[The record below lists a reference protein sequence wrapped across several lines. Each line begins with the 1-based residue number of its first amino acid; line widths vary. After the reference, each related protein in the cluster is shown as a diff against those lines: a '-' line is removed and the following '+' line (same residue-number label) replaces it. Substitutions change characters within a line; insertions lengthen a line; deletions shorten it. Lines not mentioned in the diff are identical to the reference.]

1 MLARDIRDHGCQC
14 GKQGVSRALC
24 RRRRTV
30 AFPCE
35 CAAVQIDKCAFNGRA
50 ADIHADRQGRSFQ
63 TDCRI
68 VMFAPPRPDNDP
80 IITCNMNSIDTQ
92 FATRRNAALQPGTL
106 HAALLDR
113 LTRTLG
119 KNPDSATPRDIYDS
133 LSLAV
138 REEPTLRWLA
148 TQRRVSNAHVKR
160 VCYFSVEYLPGRSLI
175 NALSSLD
182 GDLVQEARTVL
193 RSMGFEL
200 EDIAAQE
207 VDPGLGNGGLG
218 RLAACF
224 LDSLATLH
232 YPAVGYGI
240 RYDYGIF
247 TQVIGP
253 DGGQREVASS
263 WLRLRN
269 VWEAPR
275 SSVRYTVRFGGRSEA
290 EQGAAVSDAHR
301 WVGTNDMYAI
311 GFDQLTPGNGGPTV
325 NHLRLWSGR
334 AITPFQIDS
343 FNAGN
348 YAAAVQDQL
357 EAKNLSRVL
366 YPDDSTPQ
374 GKELRLKQQYFFV
387 SASLQDI
394 LLTHLSEGRSL
405 ASLPQSVAIQL
416 NDTHPAVAIAELMRL
431 LVDEH
436 GLSWAESWPITN
448 AVFSY
453 TNHTLLP
460 EALET
465 WPVAM
470 FERLLPRHLE
480 IIYVINREF
489 LRTVESA
496 YPADQQRLRDMSI
509 IDDGSDRRVRMAH
522 LAIVGSHKVNGVAQL
537 HSDLMR
543 RHVFHGFAEM
553 YPERF
558 VNVTNGIAVRR
569 WLKQSNPG
577 LSALLTQHLGRSWE
591 NDLEEL
597 ARMAGAVDD
606 AHFRRQFRAVKHA
619 NKQRLAAEVMRRT
632 GLEISIDC
640 LFDVQVKRI
649 HEYKRQLLNLLYV
662 VTRYRKIRDEPRA
675 DTVPRAVIF
684 AGKAAPGY
692 VMAKAIIKLI
702 NNVARTIDA
711 DTVVRDKLRVAFLP
725 DYDVSLAQ
733 KIMPAADLSQQISTA
748 GMEASGTGNMKL
760 ALNGALTIGTL
771 DGANIEIRD
780 RVGAE
785 NMFIFGLTADEIEAR
800 RAAGYRPRDE
810 VDANKELKDTLDLIA
825 SGFFSSDRPDDAK
838 PVIDRLLSDGE
849 PYLVLADYAAYAKAQ
864 GEVDALYAQE
874 DQWSRKA
881 AINCLNMGFFS
892 SDRSI
897 REYADRIWSV
907 KPVI

>member
-1 MLARDIRDHGCQC
+1 MD
-14 GKQGVSRALC
+14 
-24 RRRRTV
+24 
-30 AFPCE
+30 
-35 CAAVQIDKCAFNGRA
+35 
-50 ADIHADRQGRSFQ
+50 
-63 TDCRI
+63 
-68 VMFAPPRPDNDP
+68 
-80 IITCNMNSIDTQ
+80 SIDTQ

-119 KNPDSATPRDIYDS
+119 KNPDSATPRDIFDA

-138 REEPTLRWLA
+138 REELTLRWLA

-175 NALSSLD
+175 NALASLD
-182 GDLVQEARTVL
+182 GDLVHEARTAL
-193 RSMGFEL
+193 KSMGFEL

-224 LDSLATLH
+224 LDSMATLH

-247 TQVIGP
+247 TQVIGT

-269 VWEAPR
+269 VWEAPI
-275 SSVRYTVRFGGRSEA
+275 SNVRYTVRFGGRSEA
-290 EQGAAVSDAHR
+290 PAGAPVSDAHR
-301 WVGTNDMYAI
+301 WVDTNDIYAV
-311 GFDQLTPGNGGPTV
+311 GFDQMIPGNGGPTV

-334 AITPFQIDS
+334 AITPFKIDA
-343 FNAGN
+343 FNAGD
-348 YAAAVQDQL
+348 YAGAVQDQL

-394 LLTHLSEGRSL
+394 LRTHLIEGRSL
-405 ASLPQSVAIQL
+405 ASLPDSIAIQL
-416 NDTHPAVAIAELMRL
+416 NDTHPAVAIPELMRL

-436 GLSWAESWPITN
+436 ALSWEESWQITK

-460 EALET
+460 EALES
-465 WPVAM
+465 WPVSM
-470 FERLLPRHLE
+470 LERLLPRHLQ
-480 IIYVINREF
+480 IIYLINQDF
-489 LRTVESA
+489 LRIVESA
-496 YPADQQRLRDMSI
+496 FPGDQERLRTMSI
-509 IDDGSDRRVRMAH
+509 IDDGADRRVRMAH
-522 LAIVGSHKVNGVAQL
+522 LAIVGCHKINGVAQL

-543 RHVFHGFAEM
+543 KHVFSGFAQV
-553 YPERF
+553 YPDRF
-558 VNVTNGIAVRR
+558 INVTNGIAVRR

-597 ARMAGAVDD
+597 GRLNGAADD
-606 AHFRRQFRAVKHA
+606 AEFRRQFRGIKHT
-619 NKQRLAAEVMRRT
+619 NKQRLADEVMRRT
-632 GLEISIDC
+632 GVEIGAHF

-662 VTRYRKIRDEPRA
+662 VTRYRRIRESPHA

-692 VMAKAIIKLI
+692 AMAKAIIKLI
-702 NNVARTIDA
+702 NNVARTIDSDELA
-711 DTVVRDKLRVAFLP
+711 RDKLRVAFLP

-780 RVGAE
+780 HVGAE
-785 NMFIFGLTADEIEAR
+785 NIFIFGLTADEVAAR
-800 RAAGYRPRDE
+800 RAAGYRPRGE
-810 VDANKELKDTLDLIA
+810 IEANPELQSTLDLIA
-825 SGFFSSDRPDDAK
+825 SGFFSPGRPDDAK
-838 PVIDRLLSDGE
+838 EVIERLLSDAE
-849 PYLVLADYAAYAKAQ
+849 PYLVLADYASYAEAQ
-864 GEVDALYAQE
+864 DRVDALYALE
-874 DQWSRKA
+874 DQWSHKA
-881 AINCLNMGFFS
+881 VINCLNMGYFS

>member
-1 MLARDIRDHGCQC
+1 MD
-14 GKQGVSRALC
+14 
-24 RRRRTV
+24 
-30 AFPCE
+30 
-35 CAAVQIDKCAFNGRA
+35 
-50 ADIHADRQGRSFQ
+50 
-63 TDCRI
+63 
-68 VMFAPPRPDNDP
+68 
-80 IITCNMNSIDTQ
+80 SIDTQ

-119 KNPDSATPRDIYDS
+119 KNPESATPRDLYDA

-138 REEPTLRWLA
+138 REELTLRWLA
-148 TQRRVSNAHVKR
+148 TQRRVANAHVKR
-160 VCYFSVEYLPGRSLI
+160 VCYFSVEYLPGRTLI

-182 GDLVQEARTVL
+182 GDLVHEARTAL
-193 RSMGFEL
+193 RSMGHEL

-247 TQVIGP
+247 TQVIDANGA
-253 DGGQREVASS
+253 QRELASS

-269 VWEAPR
+269 VWEAPI

-290 EQGAAVSDAHR
+290 APDASVSDVHS
-301 WVGTNDMYAI
+301 WVDTEDLYAI

-334 AITPFQIDS
+334 ARTPFKIEF
-343 FNAGN
+343 FNAGD
-348 YAAAVQDQL
+348 YAAAIQDQL
-357 EAKNLSRVL
+357 RAKNLSRVL

-394 LLTHLSEGRSL
+394 LATHLSEGRSL
-405 ASLPQSVAIQL
+405 ASMPEAIAIQL
-416 NDTHPAVAIAELMRL
+416 NDTHPAVAIPELMRL

-436 GLSWAESWPITN
+436 GLSWEDSWQITRG
-448 AVFSY
+448 VFSY

-465 WPVAM
+465 WPVSM
-470 FERLLPRHLE
+470 FERLLPRHLQ
-480 IIYVINREF
+480 IIYLINRDF
-489 LRTVESA
+489 LQAVELSFPGDA
-496 YPADQQRLRDMSI
+496 QRQRDLSI

-537 HSDLMR
+537 HSEIMR
-543 RHVFHGFAEM
+543 KHVFRDFAQI
-553 YPERF
+553 YPEKF
-558 VNVTNGIAVRR
+558 INVTNGIAVRR

-577 LSALLTQHLGRSWE
+577 LSALLTQHLGRAWE

-597 ARMAGAVDD
+597 GRLTGAAEDPE
-606 AHFRRQFRAVKHA
+606 FRRQFRGIKRT
-619 NKQRLAAEVMRRT
+619 NKQRLADEVKRRT
-632 GLEISIDC
+632 GVPINVDS

-662 VTRYRKIRDEPRA
+662 VSRYRRIRDNPRLPI
-675 DTVPRAVIF
+675 VPRTVIF

-692 VMAKAIIKLI
+692 AMAKAIIKLI
-702 NNVARTIDA
+702 NNVARTIESDIL
-711 DTVVRDKLRVAFLP
+711 VRDKLQVVFLP

-780 RVGAE
+780 HVGAE
-785 NMFIFGLTADEIEAR
+785 NMFIFGLTADEVAAR
-800 RAAGYRPRDE
+800 RAAGYEPAAD
-810 VDANKELKDTLDLIA
+810 VANNPELKDTLDLIG
-825 SGFFSSDRPDDAK
+825 SGFFSPQRADDAK
-838 PVIDRLLSDGE
+838 VVIDRLLSPGDAF
-849 PYLVLADYAAYAKAQ
+849 LVLADYAAYVQAQ
-864 GEVDALYAQE
+864 DQADALYLLE

-881 AINCLNMGFFS
+881 VINCLNMGYFS

-897 REYADRIWSV
+897 REYADRIWAV
-907 KPVI
+907 RPAI